1 MSAMN
6 ISFRLEMKDRK
17 YMNIHTIANHLNS
30 LADNSDTGMSFDCQP
45 ISGEVDVLQITI
57 LGREELPIFVSVT
70 DDQILC
76 ISYLWGI
83 DEVKPD
89 SVAAM
94 HESMLEMNIPMP
106 LSSFSKIGDKYV
118 IFGAL
123 AISSSFADIEYE
135 LTLLS
140 NNALEVIDDMSD
152 YLI

>member
-1 MSAMN
+1 
-6 ISFRLEMKDRK
+6 
-17 YMNIHTIANHLNS
+17 MNIHTIADHLNS

-57 LGREELPIFVSVT
+57 LGREEIPVFVSVT

-76 ISYLWGI
+76 ISYLWGT
-83 DEVKPD
+83 DEVKSD
-89 SVAAM
+89 CLATM

-106 LSSFSKIGDKYV
+106 LSSFSKIDDKYV

-123 AISSSFADIEYE
+123 SISSSFDDIEHE
-135 LTLLS
+135 LAVLS
-140 NNALEVIDDMSD
+140 NNALEVIDDMGD

>member
-1 MSAMN
+1 MYN
-6 ISFRLEMKDRK
+6 EKDRK
-17 YMNIHTIANHLNS
+17 YMNIHTIADHLNS

-57 LGREELPIFVSVT
+57 LGREEIPVFVSVT

-76 ISYLWGI
+76 ISYLWGT
-83 DEVKPD
+83 DEVKSD
-89 SVAAM
+89 CLATM

-106 LSSFSKIGDKYV
+106 LSSFSKIDDKYV

-123 AISSSFADIEYE
+123 SISSSFDDIEHE
-135 LTLLS
+135 LAVLS
-140 NNALEVIDDMSD
+140 NNALEVIDDMGD

>member
-1 MSAMN
+1 
-6 ISFRLEMKDRK
+6 
-17 YMNIHTIANHLNS
+17 MNIHIIADHLNS
-30 LADNSDTGMSFDCQP
+30 LADNSDTGMNFDCQP

-57 LGREELPIFVSVT
+57 LGREELPVFVSVT

-76 ISYLWGI
+76 ISYLWGS
-83 DEVKPD
+83 DEVKAD
-89 SVAAM
+89 SLGAM

-123 AISSSFADIEYE
+123 SINSSFDDIEHE
-135 LTLLS
+135 LAVLS

-152 YLI
+152 YLV

>member
-1 MSAMN
+1 
-6 ISFRLEMKDRK
+6 
-17 YMNIHTIANHLNS
+17 MNIHTIADHLNS

-70 DDQILC
+70 DDQILG
-76 ISYLWGI
+76 ISYLWGS

-89 SVAAM
+89 SIGAM

-123 AISSSFADIEYE
+123 SINSNFDDIEHE
-135 LTLLS
+135 LAVLS

-152 YLI
+152 YLV